1 MSIEEVIEIYI
12 PDDPEIQD
20 FHSLC
25 NVEKLKII
33 KLGLALYKGGNQKL
47 QYLNNGEWE
56 KQIESIKEIHKAE
69 KENLENKVS
78 TADQRLVDYTREAKS
93 RQDIIM
99 DEIRGTEQQRY
110 KSQITH
116 LESEKERLDCKVAT
130 MRDDFDEK
138 FDTRLSASRTFYEN
152 KLTSLQDKLD
162 QVRSDYE
169 EKTKTGIMRSQNSTI
184 KGQDGEEY
192 VLGQL
197 NMLFPRAEIEDT
209 HKVPNRGDFI
219 MREDNFTMMIETKN
233 YSKNVQ
239 KSEIDKFYRDI
250 DNPANSDIQCAVF
263 VSLQTGICCK
273 DDFEF
278 EIRSKIP
285 ILFIH
290 KLQDNFTN
298 LIMAVKFFRLMT
310 GQNGL
315 DLSSKETID
324 SFKNLSKNMK
334 NNFNKQKTK
343 LDRYY
348 TEHLALMV
356 DQQANTAE
364 LYKLVNVKF

>member
-1 MSIEEVIEIYI
+1 MSTEEVIEIYI
-12 PDDPEIQD
+12 PDDPEIQE

-25 NVEKLKII
+25 IAEKLKII
-33 KLGLALYKGGNQKL
+33 KLGLALYKSGNQKL
-47 QYLNNGEWE
+47 QYLNNDEWE
-56 KQIESIKEIHKAE
+56 KQIDEIKATHNTE
-69 KENLENKVS
+69 KERLEDKVS
-78 TADQRLVDYTREAKS
+78 VANQRLLEYTLDSKS

-99 DEIRGTEQQRY
+99 DEVRGTEQQRY
-110 KSQITH
+110 KSQISH
-116 LESEKERLDCKVAT
+116 LESEKERLDNKVAT

-138 FDTRLSASRTFYEN
+138 FDTRLTASRTFYED

-219 MREDNFTMMIETKN
+219 MREDDFTMMIETKN

-278 EIRSKIP
+278 EIRNKIP

-290 KLQDNFTN
+290 KLQDNFSN
-298 LIMAVKFFRLMT
+298 LIMAVKFFKLMT

-315 DLSSKETID
+315 DLSGKETID
-324 SFKNLSKNMK
+324 SFKNLSKSMK

-343 LDRYY
+343 IDRYY
-348 TEHLALMV
+348 AEHLALMAE
-356 DQQANTAE
+356 QQANTFE

>member
-1 MSIEEVIEIYI
+1 MSTEEVIEIYI

-20 FHSLC
+20 FHSLSSA
-25 NVEKLKII
+25 EKLKII
-33 KLGLALYKGGNQKL
+33 KLGLALYKSGNQKL
-47 QYLNNGEWE
+47 QYLNNDEWE
-56 KQIESIKEIHKAE
+56 KQIDEIKTSHNTEME
-69 KENLENKVS
+69 RLEDKVS
-78 TADQRLVDYTREAKS
+78 LANQRLVEYTIESKS

-99 DEIRGTEQQRY
+99 DEVRGTEQQRY

-116 LESEKERLDCKVAT
+116 LESEKERLDSKVAT
-130 MRDDFDEK
+130 MRDEFDER
-138 FDTRLSASRTFYEN
+138 FDTRLAASRTFYED
-152 KLTSLQDKLD
+152 KLSSLQDKLD
-162 QVRSDYE
+162 NVRSDYE

-209 HKVPNRGDFI
+209 HKVSNRGDFI
-219 MREDNFTMMIETKN
+219 MREDDFAMMIETKN

-250 DNPANSDIQCAVF
+250 DNPANSDIQCALF
-263 VSLQTGICCK
+263 VSLKTGICCK

-278 EIRSKIP
+278 EIRNKIP

-290 KLQDNFTN
+290 KLQDNFAN
-298 LIMAVKFFRLMT
+298 LIMAVKFFKLMT

-315 DLSSKETID
+315 DLSGKETID
-324 SFKNLSKNMK
+324 SFKNLSRSMK

-343 LDRYY
+343 IDRYHA
-348 TEHLALMV
+348 EHVALMAE
-356 DQQANTAE
+356 QQANIVE

>member
-1 MSIEEVIEIYI
+1 MSTEEVVEVYI
-12 PDDPEIQD
+12 PDDPEIQE
-20 FHSLC
+20 FHSLG
-25 NVEKLKII
+25 NEEKLNII
-33 KLGLALYKGGNQKL
+33 KLGLAVYRSGNRKL
-47 QYLNNGEWE
+47 QYLNNNEWE
-56 KQIESIKEIHKAE
+56 KQIEALKSTHTVETE
-69 KENLENKVS
+69 KLEDDLS
-78 TADQRLVDYTREAKS
+78 AAQQRLTEYTRGAQS
-93 RQDIIM
+93 RQEILI
-99 DEIRGTEQQRY
+99 DEIRTAEKRRHM
-110 KSQITH
+110 SQISQ
-116 LESEKERLDCKVAT
+116 LESDKERLNTKVAT
-130 MRDDFDEK
+130 IRDELDAR
-138 FDTRLSASRTFYEN
+138 FDTRLTDSRTFYEN
-152 KLTSLQDKLD
+152 KLTSLQDKMD
-162 QVRSDYE
+162 KVRNDYD
-169 EKTKTGIMRSQNSTI
+169 EKTKIGIMRSQNSTI

-197 NMLFPRAEIEDT
+197 NMLFPRAEVEDT

-219 MREDNFTMMIETKN
+219 LREDDFTMMIETKN

-250 DNPANSDIQCAVF
+250 DNPANSDVQCAVF

-278 EIRSKIP
+278 EIRNKIP

-290 KLQDNFTN
+290 KLQDNFAN
-298 LIMAVKFFRLMT
+298 LIMAVKFFKLMT

-324 SFKNLSKNMK
+324 SFKNLSKSMK

-343 LDRYY
+343 IDRYY
-348 TEHLALMV
+348 AEHLALMAE
-356 DQQANTAE
+356 QQANTVE